1 MRPRIRMFVRAA
13 VAASATV
20 AFASETMAVNVPFN
34 FEDHGKGF
42 PAGRYQVDYDSTMNS
57 LTLLS
62 KTDTKKSL
70 MWIAGPAEY
79 SSDMPRLT
87 LRFDSAADGTHALR
101 SIRLATWET
110 PVLDKTERHAAA
122 RGVDFRRTATES
134 DYRISEPFEKG
145 QTVSRGQ

>member
-1 MRPRIRMFVRAA
+1 MKHAIRMFVLAA
-13 VAASATV
+13 IGASATV

-34 FEDHGKGF
+34 FEDHGKAF

-70 MWIAGPAEY
+70 MWIVGPAEY
-79 SSDMPRLT
+79 GPDMARLT
-87 LRFDSAADGTHALR
+87 LRFDSEADGTHRLR

-110 PVLDKTERHAAA
+110 PVLDKTERHAAQ
-122 RGVDFRRTATES
+122 RE
-134 DYRISEPFEKG
+134 
-145 QTVSRGQ
+145 VSITGGR